1 MSAVVV
7 SLPTGHYG
15 RVFAEHLVDGH
26 TLIQVTMQGHTSR
39 AVLTAD
45 QRRSLAAFLADP
57 DASS

>member
-7 SLPTGHYG
+7 SFPTGRCG
-15 RVFAEHLVDGH
+15 RVFAEHLADGH

-45 QRRSLAAFLADP
+45 QRRSLATFLADP
-57 DASS
+57 DATS

>member
-7 SLPTGHYG
+7 SFPTGRCG
-15 RVFAEHLVDGH
+15 RVFAEHLIDGH
-26 TLIQVTMQGHTSR
+26 TLIQVTMLGHTSR

-57 DASS
+57 EASL